1 MPAAEGQRCVECG
14 ERVVSHGDED
24 VCEHCGLVADADRMD
39 RGPDWRRSDD
49 GEVDGRH
56 TGAPLTRARHDRG
69 LSTEMGQPATSGRKR
84 RRQRRLRRQH
94 RRTTIGSKAD
104 RNRVWAFTE
113 VRRLADVLGVPESI
127 RDRACVLFE
136 RAQNRDLLRGRSI
149 EGVAAAALY
158 AACRLESVSRTIDE
172 VVDAAKA
179 DADELQVAYDALN
192 RDLELPVEPADPREY
207 LPRFASALDCPAS
220 VERRATELAADA
232 REAGIVDGRHP
243 GGVAAACLYAAARAE
258 HHPLT
263 QQAAADVAD
272 VTPVTVRNTYQDLV
286 E

>member
-1 MPAAEGQRCVECG
+1 MSAAEAQQCTECG
-14 ERVVSHGDED
+14 GRVVSCGDER
-24 VCEHCGLVADADRMD
+24 VCEGCGLVIDADRVD
-39 RGPDWRRSDD
+39 RGPDWRRSDE
-49 GEVDGRH
+49 GEADDRH

-69 LSTEMGQPATSGRKR
+69 LSTKMGAIDGGGRKR

-113 VRRLADVLGVPESI
+113 IRRLADVLGVPESI

-136 RAQNRDLLRGRSI
+136 QAQNRDLLRGRSI
-149 EGVAAAALY
+149 EGVAAGALY

-172 VVDAAKA
+172 VVDPAKA

-192 RDLELPVEPADPREY
+192 RELELPVEPADPREY
-207 LPRFASALDCPAS
+207 LPRFASTLDLPAA
-220 VERRATELAADA
+220 VERRANELVAEA
-232 REAGIVDGRHP
+232 RESGVVDGRHP
-243 GGVAAACLYAAARAE
+243 GGVAAAGLYAAARE
-258 HHPLT
+258 RNHPLT
-263 QQAAADVAD
+263 QRAAADVAD
-272 VTPVTVRNTYQDLV
+272 VTPVTVRNTYRELV